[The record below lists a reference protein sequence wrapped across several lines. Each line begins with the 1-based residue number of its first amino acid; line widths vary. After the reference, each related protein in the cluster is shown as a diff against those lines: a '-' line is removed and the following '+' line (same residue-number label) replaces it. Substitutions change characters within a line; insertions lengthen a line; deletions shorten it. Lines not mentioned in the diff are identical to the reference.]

1 MKCLVILLLGC
12 LVCLIDCRTKEWWE
26 RGNFYQIYP
35 RSFKDS
41 DGDGVGDLIG
51 ITQKMPYLKDIG
63 MTGVWLSPI
72 FKSPMADFGYD
83 ISNYTDIHYEYG
95 TLEDFDNLVK
105 ECKRLNVKLILDFV
119 PNHTSDEHLWFKKSE
134 LSDPYY
140 KDFYVWHPGKTN
152 AETGKVE
159 PPSNWNSLF
168 RYSAWQWSDIRQ
180 EYYLHQCIIKQP
192 DLNYRNPDV
201 VKEMKN
207 VLTFWL
213 KKGIAG
219 FRIDAAPYLFEAV
232 NDDGSYPDEP
242 LSGLCDDVE
251 GTCYLNHIY
260 TKDQPG
266 TYDMVYQWRELVDQ
280 FSKDNGGDARILM
293 TESYTTLEQ
302 NFLFYGD
309 AFGRRGSQI
318 PFNFQIIDN
327 IKLNSTPSDYKNA
340 IESWLLNM
348 PHEVDYVPN
357 WVVGNHDQHRVVNRL
372 GLNRTDLLNIMV
384 QTLPG
389 IAVTY
394 NGEEIGMT
402 DQFISWENTI
412 DPLACNQDPDTY
424 EALSRDPARTPFQWD
439 DSRNAGFSNANVTWL
454 PVGSNYAS
462 LNVKKETPLSS
473 SHLNVFKKLVKLRQ
487 IRKVLQDGSFEA
499 LVDNNLLIYKRE
511 IPGSQLFV
519 VLNLGTADQD
529 FLLSEY
535 FPTIKSL
542 VIASVTSDNSRIV
555 MGVFWIIS
563 IIASSLACF
572 YMIFELIL
580 KIQRNPIIDFLADEL
595 TPISEISFPAISYCP
610 EVKTVIG
617 DFDYGKIVDAIKD
630 NEIQISDLSD
640 EKIADVFKFE
650 RTLEIY
656 EYNSGVEAVS
666 CNDSYPLKT
675 PNFQL
680 GFHGVFGRKLA
691 AENYT
696 THFGDIIDGQ
706 HFIVHKNDE
715 IPMKSSNRFYSA
727 INETTVFIIDPHLKT
742 IDEDLYSTSLEE
754 PEKIYAVEFNVE
766 KHPSE
771 VTFLFKENE
780 VFTFIRK
787 RQFTTVDFLSDCGG
801 ILGLFAGISVLS
813 IVEVVYYFSLRI
825 LVNAWIDRKKSKIIP
840 VKPINPINTLDDQLQ
855 TNNNNTE

>member
-1 MKCLVILLLGC
+1 MKCLVVLLLC
-12 LVCLIDCRTKEWWE
+12 LSVCLIDCRTKDWWE

-51 ITQKMPYLKDIG
+51 ITEKMSYLKDLG

-105 ECKRLNVKLILDFV
+105 RCKALNVKLILDFV

-152 AETGKVE
+152 ADTGERE

-213 KKGIAG
+213 NRGIAG
-219 FRIDAAPYLFEAV
+219 FRIDAAPYLFEEI

-242 LSGLCDDVE
+242 KSGLCDDVE
-251 GTCYLNHIY
+251 GTCYLDHIY
-260 TKDQPG
+260 TKDHPG
-266 TYDMVYQWRELVDQ
+266 TYDMVYQWRELLDDYT
-280 FSKDNGGDARILM
+280 KAHGGDTRILM
-293 TESYTTLEQ
+293 TEAYTTLEQ
-302 NFLFYGD
+302 NQLFYGD

-327 IKLNSTPSDYKNA
+327 INSKSTPSDYKDA
-340 IESWLLNM
+340 IESWLLNI
-348 PHEVDYVPN
+348 PREIDYVPN

-439 DSRNAGFSNANVTWL
+439 DSRNAGFSNANSTWL
-454 PVGSNYAS
+454 PGLISIVCRFSCNS
-462 LNVKKETPLSS
+462 
-473 SHLNVFKKLVKLRQ
+473 
-487 IRKVLQDGSFEA
+487 
-499 LVDNNLLIYKRE
+499 LIYSWIKLSEFKCQKRE
-511 IPGSQLFV
+511 TFICKSSEFV
-519 VLNLGTADQD
+519 QKACSVTK
-529 FLLSEY
+529 SE
-535 FPTIKSL
+535 KSL
-542 VIASVTSDNSRIV
+542 TRRI
-555 MGVFWIIS
+555 F
-563 IIASSLACF
+563 
-572 YMIFELIL
+572 
-580 KIQRNPIIDFLADEL
+580 
-595 TPISEISFPAISYCP
+595 
-610 EVKTVIG
+610 
-617 DFDYGKIVDAIKD
+617 
-630 NEIQISDLSD
+630 
-640 EKIADVFKFE
+640 
-650 RTLEIY
+650 
-656 EYNSGVEAVS
+656 
-666 CNDSYPLKT
+666 
-675 PNFQL
+675 
-680 GFHGVFGRKLA
+680 
-691 AENYT
+691 
-696 THFGDIIDGQ
+696 
-706 HFIVHKNDE
+706 
-715 IPMKSSNRFYSA
+715 
-727 INETTVFIIDPHLKT
+727 
-742 IDEDLYSTSLEE
+742 
-754 PEKIYAVEFNVE
+754 
-766 KHPSE
+766 
-771 VTFLFKENE
+771 
-780 VFTFIRK
+780 
-787 RQFTTVDFLSDCGG
+787 
-801 ILGLFAGISVLS
+801 
-813 IVEVVYYFSLRI
+813 
-825 LVNAWIDRKKSKIIP
+825 
-840 VKPINPINTLDDQLQ
+840 
-855 TNNNNTE
+855 